1 MALISCHANGGKF
14 GKWKSMYHS
23 VCASKHPFWHGGRKS
38 SLFPGKIEYTFITHS
53 DFPAHH
59 PLASRT
65 ITSKMHFYF
74 SLFFFS
80 LSWNPIDFRAANCQ
94 LFRFALY
101 ELAFVNVCV
110 CLCFW
115 RHKLIY
121 FIKNVFLCC
130 SEWNKWHDELFDFTV
145 AGLLRP
151 ASWPP
156 GQPSILCPHPAR
168 PPVRWPMAAITGIKM
183 FGYC

>member
-1 MALISCHANGGKF
+1 MEENSENENPCITA
-14 GKWKSMYHS
+14 
-23 VCASKHPFWHGGRKS
+23 CAPVSIPFWHGGRKS

-59 PLASRT
+59 PLASRK

-80 LSWNPIDFRAANCQ
+80 LVESNRFSRCQ
-94 LFRFALY
+94 LPTFSLCTLRTGLC
-101 ELAFVNVCV
+101 VCVCV

-130 SEWNKWHDELFDFTV
+130 SEWNKWHYELFDFTV

-151 ASWPP
+151 VPRPP

-183 FGYC
+183 CGYC